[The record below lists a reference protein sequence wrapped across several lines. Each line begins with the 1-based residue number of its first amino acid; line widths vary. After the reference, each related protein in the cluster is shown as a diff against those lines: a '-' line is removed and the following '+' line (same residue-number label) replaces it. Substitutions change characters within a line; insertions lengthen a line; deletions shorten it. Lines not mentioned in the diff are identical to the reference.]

1 MASETT
7 NPPETSCWWIDLPVT
22 DYQQALD
29 LQLAIVNAK
38 TGHRLDADVI
48 ICVEHPRVFT
58 LGRRG
63 GRENFC
69 VSDDFLAEQGVVVVP
84 TDRGGNI
91 TYHGPGQ
98 LVVYPIIN
106 LKRRKLKVVEFVS
119 GLEKAMIR
127 TAGDWR
133 IEAGTDPANRGVWL
147 KGDKLGSVGIT
158 IRRGVSFHGLALNV
172 NTDMTPFSWINP
184 CGLNQVRMTSFERYL
199 GRPVSM
205 ARTRQAMATYLAE
218 IFNLELVRITAGQ
231 LSKKIAKTKMNTNAH
246 GNS

>member
-1 MASETT
+1 MVAEIIDQAAA
-7 NPPETSCWWIDLPVT
+7 CWWLDLPQT
-22 DYQQALD
+22 GYQQALD
-29 LQLAIVNAK
+29 LQLAVVNAK
-38 TGHRLDADVI
+38 TEGRLVADVI

-63 GRENFC
+63 GRENLC
-69 VSDDFLAEQGVVVVP
+69 VSDGFLDKQGVSVVP

-106 LKRRKLKVVEFVS
+106 LHRRKLKVVEFVS

-133 IEAGTDPANRGVWL
+133 IVAGTDPANRGVWL
-147 KGDKLGSVGIT
+147 DGEKLGSVGIT

-199 GRPVSM
+199 GHPVSM
-205 ARTRQAMATYLAE
+205 DKARQSMAAHLSGILDLKLAKLTE
-218 IFNLELVRITAGQ
+218 DQLLKKLTKGTA
-231 LSKKIAKTKMNTNAH
+231 
-246 GNS
+246 

>member
-1 MASETT
+1 MVVEANDDLTD
-7 NPPETSCWWIDLPVT
+7 CWWVELPQT
-22 DYQQALD
+22 NYQQALD
-29 LQLAIVNAK
+29 LQLAVVNAK
-38 TGHRLDADVI
+38 TGGRLDADVI

-63 GRENFC
+63 GRENLC
-69 VSDDFLAEQGVVVVP
+69 VSDDFLAEQGVSVVP

-106 LKRRKLKVVEFVS
+106 LNRRKLKVVEFVS

-127 TAGDWR
+127 AAGDWR

-147 KGDKLGSVGIT
+147 NGNKLGSVGIT
-158 IRRGVSFHGLALNV
+158 IRRSVSFHGLALNV

-205 ARTRQAMATYLAE
+205 ARARQAMATHLAE
-218 IFNLELVRITAGQ
+218 IFNLKLIEITARQ
-231 LSKKIAKTKMNTNAH
+231 FSKEIAKTKMETNAH
-246 GNS
+246 GNR